1 MSSGYYRFIF
11 ILCVLVGIIPQLNC
25 GGGGGGMK
33 LFPIFPSSSGIKGL
47 HISDSAGNR
56 YSSGSTLSLGSALIS
71 SSSSNT
77 LKVENDGNF
86 TVTLTGSPDAVSK
99 SGIHSSQY
107 VIDSQPA
114 STSLADGDSSS
125 FQISFQPSSAGV
137 KSAYLIIN
145 SDDPNIGTYILY
157 LKGTGTEAP
166 APSIQVSEGSFNF
179 IPNAQTN
186 FYAPSGG
193 TSSKT
198 ITVKNSGDQDLIIS
212 NISLSGTD
220 AGSFGENGSS
230 VTVSPKKTYTFTISF
245 NPPSVSTFSAS
256 ISIDSNDPNIASY
269 ALGLSGVGTSGSV
282 PQISVTYS
290 DNNGIS
296 RDITSGTG
304 FSYSF
309 GSVFPGVISSSKTV
323 TIRNLGSS
331 NLDLSGTPVALS
343 GTDPGEF
350 ILTQPSVTSLSPNTS
365 TTFLI
370 KFSPTSVGSKSATVT
385 LSTSNGKGGNA
396 SSSVLDVSG
405 AGGRRDIIVTWAHS
419 KEHAVHMASGA
430 YRVCY
435 KKGSDFSA
443 EGDSGVTCDTDVM
456 YAGDPYT
463 PNYKTITVSSAGTWY
478 IRVKSFSQFNGT
490 GSTFSKSI
498 QAKVSSPGY

>member
-1 MSSGYYRFIF
+1 MGSGYYRFIF
-11 ILCVLVGIIPQLNC
+11 ILCILPGILPHLNC

-47 HISDSAGNR
+47 HVSDSAGNR

-71 SSSSNT
+71 SSFSNT

-99 SGIHSSQY
+99 SGIHASQY

-157 LKGTGTEAP
+157 LKGTGMEAP

-198 ITVKNSGDQDLIIS
+198 ITVKNSGEQDLVIS
-212 NISLSGTD
+212 NISLGGAD
-220 AGSFGENGSS
+220 AGSFSENGSS
-230 VTVSPKKTYTFTISF
+230 VTISPKKTYSFTISF
-245 NPPSVSTFSAS
+245 GPLSVATFSAS
-256 ISIDSNDPNIASY
+256 VSIDSNDPNIASY
-269 ALGLSGVGTSGSV
+269 SIGLAGVGTSGNV
-282 PQISVTYS
+282 PQISVMYS
-290 DNNGIS
+290 DNNNIS

-309 GSVFPGVISSSKTV
+309 GSVFPGIVSSGKTI

-331 NLDLSGTPVALS
+331 NLDLSGTPVVLS

-350 ILTQPSVTSLSPNTS
+350 TVTQPSSTSLSPNS
-365 TTFLI
+365 SATFVI

-385 LSTSNGKGGNA
+385 LNTSNGKGGNA

-443 EGDSGVTCDTDVM
+443 QGDSGVTCDADVM

>member
-1 MSSGYYRFIF
+1 
-11 ILCVLVGIIPQLNC
+11 
-25 GGGGGGMK
+25 MK

-47 HISDSAGNR
+47 HVSDSEGKR
-56 YSSGSTLSLGSALIS
+56 YSSGSTFSLGSVLVS
-71 SSSSNT
+71 SSSSNI
-77 LKVENDGNF
+77 LVIENDGNF
-86 TVTLTGSPDAVSK
+86 TVTLTGNPDSVSK

-107 VIDSQPA
+107 VIDSQPS
-114 STSLADGDSSS
+114 STSLAEGDSSS
-125 FQISFQPSSAGV
+125 FQVSFQPSSAGV

-157 LKGTGTEAP
+157 LKGTGTDAP
-166 APSIQVSEGSFNF
+166 APGIQVSEGSFNF

-198 ITVKNSGDQDLIIS
+198 ITVKNSGEQDLVIS

-220 AGSFGENGSS
+220 ASSFDENGSPI
-230 VTVSPKKTYTFTISF
+230 TISPKKTYTFTISF
-245 NPPSVSTFSAS
+245 NPFSVSTFSAS
-256 ISIDSNDPNIASY
+256 VSIDSNDPNIPSY
-269 ALGLSGVGTSGSV
+269 VLGLSGVGTSGNV

-290 DNNGIS
+290 DNNSIS
-296 RDITSGTG
+296 RDITSSTG

-309 GSVFPGVISSSKTV
+309 GSVFPGVISSSKTI

-331 NLDLSGTPVALS
+331 NIDFPPTPVVLSGS
-343 GTDPGEF
+343 DPGEF
-350 ILTQPSVTSLSPNTS
+350 TVTQPSVTSLAPNASS
-365 TTFLI
+365 TFVI

-385 LSTSNGKGGNA
+385 LNTNNGKGGNA
-396 SSSVLDVSG
+396 SSSVLNVSG

-435 KKGSDFSA
+435 KKGSDFSG
-443 EGDSGVTCDTDVM
+443 EGDSGVTCDADVM

-463 PNYKTITVSSAGTWY
+463 ANYKTITVSSAGTWY
-478 IRVKSFSQFNGT
+478 IRVKSFSQFNAT
-490 GSTFSKSI
+490 GSAFSKPI

>member
-1 MSSGYYRFIF
+1 MGSGYYRFIF
-11 ILCVLVGIIPQLNC
+11 ILCVLAGFLPQLNC
-25 GGGGGGMK
+25 GGGGGTS
-33 LFPIFPSSSGIKGL
+33 LLPILPSASGIKGL
-47 HISDSAGNR
+47 HVSDSEGKR
-56 YSSGSTLSLGSALIS
+56 YSSGSTLSLGSVLVT

-77 LKVENDGNF
+77 LKIENNGSF
-86 TVTLTGSPDAVSK
+86 TVTLTGNPDAVSK

-107 VIDSQPA
+107 VIDSQPS

-166 APSIQVSEGSFNF
+166 APAIQVSESGFNF

-186 FYAPSGG
+186 FYASSGE

-198 ITVKNSGDQDLIIS
+198 ITVKNNGDQDLVIS

-220 AGSFGENGSS
+220 AGSFGENGSA
-230 VTVSPKKTYTFTISF
+230 VTISPKKTYVFTISF
-245 NPPSVSTFSAS
+245 SPLSVTTFSAS
-256 ISIDSNDPNIASY
+256 ISIDSNDPNISSY
-269 ALGLSGVGTSGSV
+269 ALGLSGVGTSGNV
-282 PQISVTYS
+282 PGISVTYS
-290 DNNGIS
+290 DNNNIT

-309 GSVFPGVISSSKTV
+309 GSVFPGAVSASRTI

-331 NLDLSGTPVALS
+331 NLDLSGTPVSLS

-350 ILTQPSVTSLSPNTS
+350 TVVQPSVTSLAPNAS
-365 TTFLI
+365 ATFLI
-370 KFSPTSVGSKSATVT
+370 KFSPTSLGSKSATIT
-385 LSTSNGKGGNA
+385 LTTSNGNGGNA
-396 SSSVLDVSG
+396 SSSVLGVSG

-435 KKGSDFSA
+435 KKDSDFSA
-443 EGDSGVTCDTDVM
+443 EGAGVTCDADIV

-478 IRVKSFSQFNGT
+478 IRVKSFSQFNPTT
-490 GSTFSKSI
+490 GSAFSKAI

>member
-1 MSSGYYRFIF
+1 MGSGYYRFIF
-11 ILCVLVGIIPQLNC
+11 ILCVLAGSFPQLNC
-25 GGGGGGMK
+25 GGGGGRMK
-33 LFPIFPSSSGIKGL
+33 LFPIFPSSGITGL
-47 HISDSAGNR
+47 HVSDSAGNR
-56 YSSGSTLSLGSALIS
+56 YSSGSTLSLGSVLIS

-77 LKVENDGNF
+77 LKVENNGNF
-86 TVTLTGSPDAVSK
+86 TVTLTGNPDAVSK
-99 SGIHSSQY
+99 GGIHASQY
-107 VIDSQPA
+107 VINSQPS

-166 APSIQVSEGSFNF
+166 APAIQVSEGSFNF
-179 IPNAQTN
+179 IPNSQTN
-186 FYAPSGG
+186 FYAASGG

-198 ITVKNSGDQDLIIS
+198 ITIKNSGDQDLVIS
-212 NISLSGTD
+212 NISLNGPD
-220 AGSFGENGSS
+220 ASSFSENGIP
-230 VTVSPKKTYTFTISF
+230 VTISPKKTYTFTISF
-245 NPPSVSTFSAS
+245 NPASASTFSAS
-256 ISIDSNDPNIASY
+256 ISIDSNDPNTASY
-269 ALGLSGVGTSGSV
+269 SIGLSGVGTSGNA

-290 DNNGIS
+290 DNNNIS
-296 RDITSGTG
+296 RDITSSTG

-309 GSVFPGVISSSKTV
+309 GSVFPGIISSSKTI
-323 TIRNLGSS
+323 TISNLGSS
-331 NLDLSGTPVALS
+331 NLNLTGTPVSLS

-350 ILTQPSVTSLSPNTS
+350 TITQPTSASLAPNAS
-365 TTFLI
+365 ATFLV

-385 LSTSNGKGGNA
+385 LSTSNGKGGNS
-396 SSSVLDVSG
+396 SSSVLAVSG

-419 KEHAVHMASGA
+419 KEHAVHMTSGA

-443 EGDSGVTCDTDVM
+443 QGDSGVVCDADVM

-478 IRVKSFSQFNGT
+478 IRVKSFSQFNAT
-490 GSTFSKSI
+490 GSAFSKSI
-498 QAKVSSPGY
+498 QATVSSPGY

>member
-1 MSSGYYRFIF
+1 MGSGNYRFIF
-11 ILCVLVGIIPQLNC
+11 ILCVLAGLLPQLNC

-33 LFPIFPSSSGIKGL
+33 LFPFFSPSGIKGL
-47 HISDSAGNR
+47 HVSDSAGNR
-56 YSSGSTLSLGSALIS
+56 YSSGSTLSLGSVLIS
-71 SSSSNT
+71 SSSSNN
-77 LKVENDGNF
+77 LKIENDGNF
-86 TVTLTGSPDAVSK
+86 TVTLTGNPDAVSK
-99 SGIHSSQY
+99 GGIHSSQY
-107 VIDSQPA
+107 TINSQPS
-114 STSLADGDSSS
+114 STSLADGDFSS
-125 FQISFQPSSAGV
+125 FQIGFQPSSAGV

-166 APSIQVSEGSFNF
+166 APAIQVSEGSFNF

-186 FYAPSGG
+186 FYAASGG

-198 ITVKNSGDQDLIIS
+198 ITVKNSGDQDLVIS

-220 AGSFGENGSS
+220 AALFSETGSG
-230 VTVSPKKTYTFTISF
+230 VTISPKKTYTFTISF
-245 NPPSVSTFSAS
+245 SPPSASTFSAS

-269 ALGLSGVGTSGSV
+269 SIGLSGVGTSGNV

-290 DNNGIS
+290 DNNNIS
-296 RDITSGTG
+296 RDITSSTG

-309 GSVFPGVISSSKTV
+309 GSVFPGVISSSKTI

-331 NLDLSGTPVALS
+331 NLDLSGTPVSLS
-343 GTDPGEF
+343 GTDSAEF
-350 ILTQPSVTSLSPNTS
+350 AITQPSSANLAPNAS
-365 TTFLI
+365 ATFLV
-370 KFSPTSVGSKSATVT
+370 KFSPASTGSKSATVT
-385 LSTSNGKGGNA
+385 LNTTTGKGGNP
-396 SSSVLDVSG
+396 SSSVLNVSG

-435 KKGSDFSA
+435 NKGSDFSS
-443 EGDSGVTCDTDVM
+443 EGGSVVCDPDVV

-478 IRVKSFSQFNGT
+478 IRVRSFSQFNLT
-490 GSTFSKSI
+490 GSAFSKPI
-498 QAKVSSPGY
+498 QAIVSSPGY

>member
-1 MSSGYYRFIF
+1 MGSGYYRFIF
-11 ILCVLVGIIPQLNC
+11 SLCVFAGFLSQLNC
-25 GGGGGGMK
+25 GGGGGTK

-47 HISDSAGNR
+47 HVSDSEGKR
-56 YSSGSTLSLGSALIS
+56 YSSGSTLSLGSVLVT

-77 LKVENDGNF
+77 LNIENDGNF
-86 TVTLTGSPDAVSK
+86 TVTLTGNPDAVSK
-99 SGIHSSQY
+99 SGIHSSQF
-107 VIDSQPA
+107 VIDSQP
-114 STSLADGDSSS
+114 SSSSLADGDSSS

-137 KSAYLIIN
+137 KSAYLVIN

-157 LKGTGTEAP
+157 LKGTGTDAP

-179 IPNAQTN
+179 IPNSETN

-198 ITVKNSGDQDLIIS
+198 ITVKNSGEQDLVIS
-212 NISLSGTD
+212 NISLSGAD
-220 AGSFGENGSS
+220 AGLFSETGST
-230 VTVSPKKTYTFTISF
+230 VTISPKKTYTFTISF
-245 NPPSVSTFSAS
+245 NPLSVSTFSAS
-256 ISIDSNDPNIASY
+256 ITIDSNDPNTASY
-269 ALGLSGVGTSGSV
+269 SIGLSGVGTSGNV

-290 DNNGIS
+290 DNNGVS
-296 RDITSGTG
+296 RNITSGTG

-309 GSVFPGVISSSKTV
+309 GSVFPGVISSSKTI

-331 NLDLSGTPVALS
+331 NLDLSGNPVSLS

-350 ILTQPSVTSLSPNTS
+350 TVTQPSITSLAPNAS

-385 LSTSNGKGGNA
+385 LNTTNGKGGNA
-396 SSSVLDVSG
+396 SSSILDVSG
-405 AGGRRDIIVTWAHS
+405 AGGRRDVIVTWAHS

-443 EGDSGVTCDTDVM
+443 EGDSGVTCDADVVF
-456 YAGDPYT
+456 AGDPYT

-478 IRVKSFSQFNGT
+478 VRVKSFSQFNGT

>member
-1 MSSGYYRFIF
+1 MSSAYYRF
-11 ILCVLVGIIPQLNC
+11 ILCVLVGFLPQLNC
-25 GGGGGGMK
+25 GGGGGGMT
-33 LFPIFPSSSGIKGL
+33 LFPFSSSPSGIKGL

-56 YSSGSTLSLGSALIS
+56 YSSGSTLSLGSVLIS

-77 LKVENDGNF
+77 LKIENNGNF
-86 TVTLTGSPDAVSK
+86 TVTLTGNPDAVSK

-107 VIDSQPA
+107 VIDSQPS
-114 STSLADGDSSS
+114 STSLADGDSTT
-125 FQISFQPSSAGV
+125 FQISFQPSTAGV

-186 FYAPSGG
+186 FYAPSGE
-193 TSSKT
+193 TSSKV
-198 ITVKNSGDQDLIIS
+198 ILVKNIGDQDLVIS
-212 NISLSGTD
+212 NISLSGAD
-220 AGSFGENGSS
+220 AVRFSQTGSA
-230 VTVSPKKTYTFTISF
+230 VTISPKKTYTFTISF
-245 NPPSVSTFSAS
+245 NPDSVSTFSAS

-269 ALGLSGVGTSGSV
+269 SIGLSGVGTSGSV
-282 PQISVTYS
+282 PQISVMYS
-290 DNNGIS
+290 DNNNIS

-309 GSVFPGVISSSKTV
+309 GSVFPGAVSSSKTV
-323 TIRNLGSS
+323 TIRNLGKS

-343 GTDPGEF
+343 GADPGEF
-350 ILTQPSVTSLSPNTS
+350 IITQPSVTSLSPNS
-365 TTFLI
+365 SATFVI
-370 KFSPTSVGSKSATVT
+370 KFSPTNLGSKSATIT
-385 LSTSNGKGGNA
+385 LSTTNGKGGGS
-396 SSSVLDVSG
+396 SSSVLGVSG
-405 AGGRRDIIVTWAHS
+405 AGGKRDIIVTWAHS
-419 KEHAVHMASGA
+419 KERAVHMASGA

-435 KKGSDFSA
+435 NKGSDFSA
-443 EGDSGVTCDTDVM
+443 EGGSVICDPDVV

-463 PNYKTITVSSAGTWY
+463 ANYKTITVSSSGTWF
-478 IRVKSFSQFNGT
+478 IRVKSFSQFNAT
-490 GSTFSKSI
+490 GSVFSKPI

>member
-11 ILCVLVGIIPQLNC
+11 ILCVLMGILPQLNC
-25 GGGGGGMK
+25 GGGHGTT
-33 LFPIFPSSSGIKGL
+33 LLPIFPSPSGIKGL
-47 HISDSAGNR
+47 HVSDSAGNR
-56 YSSGSTLSLGSALIS
+56 YSSGSTLSLGSVLIS
-71 SSSSNT
+71 SSSANT
-77 LKVENDGNF
+77 LKIENDGSF
-86 TVTLTGSPDAVSK
+86 TVTLTGSPESVSK

-107 VIDSQPA
+107 VIDSQPS

-125 FQISFQPSSAGV
+125 FQISFHPSSVGV

-166 APSIQVSEGSFNF
+166 APAIQISEGSFNF

-193 TSSKT
+193 SSSKT
-198 ITVKNSGDQDLIIS
+198 ITVKNGGQQNLVIS
-212 NISLSGTD
+212 NISLAGTD
-220 AGSFGENGSS
+220 AGLFSQNGST
-230 VTVSPKKTYTFTISF
+230 VTISPKKTYTFTISF
-245 NPPSVSTFSAS
+245 SPPSVSSFSAS

-269 ALGLSGVGTSGSV
+269 TIGLSGVGTSGNV

-290 DNNGIS
+290 DNNNIS
-296 RDITSGTG
+296 RDISSSTG

-309 GSVFPGVISSSKTV
+309 GSVFPGVVSSSKTI

-331 NLDLSGTPVALS
+331 NLDLSGTPVTLS

-350 ILTQPSVTSLSPNTS
+350 TVTQPSATSLAPNAS
-365 TTFLI
+365 ATFLI

-385 LSTSNGKGGNA
+385 LSTTNGKGGNS
-396 SSSVLDVSG
+396 SSSVLAVFG

-443 EGDSGVTCDTDVM
+443 QGDSGVTCDADVV

-463 PNYKTITVSSAGTWY
+463 PNYKTITVSSAGTWF
-478 IRVKSFSQFNGT
+478 IRVKSLSQFNAT
-490 GSTFSKSI
+490 GSSFSKSI
-498 QAKVSSPGY
+498 QATVSSPGY